1 MIVAR
6 ERSAVQWGRTTI
18 SYDIRRSS
26 RRRTVGL
33 TVSPPGLVVLTAPP
47 NTPVKRLD
55 EVVHAKARWITSR
68 LRTVQSPEPRPG
80 PREFVS
86 GESFIYLGRQYRLE
100 VRRGGSE
107 IEVHLERGRFRVAVP
122 PSVEVSARAGVIRTA
137 LTDWYRRHAES
148 RLTERVAW
156 WSSKLE
162 VALPRTLVREQEKR
176 WGSCAPGVVRFNWR
190 IVQAPM
196 RLLDYV
202 VVHELVHVLHDH
214 HGRAFWAA
222 LGRVLP
228 DYETRRAELQ
238 REGPRYI
245 W

>member
-1 MIVAR
+1 
-6 ERSAVQWGRTTI
+6 
-18 SYDIRRSS
+18 
-26 RRRTVGL
+26 
-33 TVSPPGLVVLTAPP
+33 
-47 NTPVKRLD
+47 
-55 EVVHAKARWITSR
+55 
-68 LRTVQSPEPRPG
+68 
-80 PREFVS
+80 
-86 GESFIYLGRQYRLE
+86 
-100 VRRGGSE
+100 
-107 IEVHLERGRFRVAVP
+107 
-122 PSVEVSARAGVIRTA
+122 